1 MIAKKELFE
10 STPVPEAIWKLALP
24 AVLGQIILV
33 LYNLA
38 DTFFVGLTGS
48 DAMLSAVTICMPAF
62 MFLSAVANLFGI
74 GGASVIARAMGDG
87 DTKKAGYASAFA
99 LWGCLGVTALYS
111 LCAYIWADP
120 FIDLLGG
127 TDPQVHVL
135 AKEYLFCTVT
145 LG

>member
-33 LYNLA
+33 LYNMA

-74 GGASVIARAMGDG
+74 GGDTAAQIRWKGWWQRRRPAPPVPRAACVLISGQIPLSICWGARIRRYMRWPRN
-87 DTKKAGYASAFA
+87 TCSA
-99 LWGCLGVTALYS
+99 
-111 LCAYIWADP
+111 P
-120 FIDLLGG
+120 
-127 TDPQVHVL
+127 
-135 AKEYLFCTVT
+135 
-145 LG
+145 